1 MVGGRKGP
9 KSREERVEHMSAKAN
24 SGEGEVKLTKTSRYE
39 EITWKP

>member
-24 SGEGEVKLTKTSRYE
+24 SGEGVKK
-39 EITWKP
+39 KMK